1 MSQSRPFGVTLLLLS
16 VLLLSAWGA
25 SRVAAALRWWDM
37 LVEFD
42 ASLSPAYLALTGVIW
57 AIVGISLC
65 WSIIRRSESARM
77 RVASAAGVWQAHLW
91 VERVFFQSTR
101 ANLPFALLTS
111 AVILLIVAVIL
122 FHPSTIRYFSKSEEH
137 EQADQSSKTV

>member
-1 MSQSRPFGVTLLLLS
+1 MPANRPFGVTLLLLT
-16 VLLLSAWGA
+16 VLMLSAWGA
-25 SRVAAALRWWDM
+25 VRVAAALRWWDV

-57 AIVGISLC
+57 AIVGIALC
-65 WSIIRRSESARM
+65 WSIIRRDASARM

-91 VERVFFQSTR
+91 VEHVFFQSAR
-101 ANLPFALLTS
+101 ANLPVALLTS

-122 FHPSTIRYFSKSEEH
+122 FHTSTIRYFSKSEEH